1 MDGFFRIFRS
11 VGNAGDPVLI
21 WESQALVVL
30 KSDLMTRISGSSKR
44 TNHLLALPVF
54 LKGVEI

>member
-30 KSDLMTRISGSSKR
+30 KSDLMTRISGFIEAHKPSTGFTGISKR
-44 TNHLLALPVF
+44 
-54 LKGVEI
+54 G

>member
-21 WESQALVVL
+21 WISQALVVL
-30 KSDLMTRISGSSKR
+30 KSDLMTRISGFIEAHKPSTGFTGISKR
-44 TNHLLALPVF
+44 
-54 LKGVEI
+54 G